1 MIDGAAL
8 AANAKHCPE
17 LLDPDVVRQ
26 AGRTLEVF
34 ADLLAGLDAWRR
46 IDATTMELTFVV
58 SSETHDAVM
67 FHAYGGDE

>member
-26 AGRTLEVF
+26 AGRTIETF
-34 ADLLAGLDAWRR
+34 ADLLAGLESHKRLGNDV
-46 IDATTMELTFVV
+46 ELTFIV
-58 SSETHDAVM
+58 SRETHDAVM
-67 FHAYGGDE
+67 FHAFGGD